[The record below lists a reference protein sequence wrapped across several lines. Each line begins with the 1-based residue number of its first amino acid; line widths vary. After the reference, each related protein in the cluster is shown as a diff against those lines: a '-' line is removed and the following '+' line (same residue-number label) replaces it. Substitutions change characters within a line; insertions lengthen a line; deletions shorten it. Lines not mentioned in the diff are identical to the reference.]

1 MKIRNPKLMALMLSG
16 ILGVSV
22 LGGCSGEKKTE
33 EKKEVTQEDD
43 SKEDL
48 FEDDAY
54 EDDAYED
61 EGYPDMG
68 DETGNIST
76 VGQFETTDI
85 EGNAYTEKVFADYD
99 LTLVNVLA
107 TWCSPCVQELPELQ
121 KLYEEME
128 GKKVG
133 VIGIVMDTAED
144 NGQYA
149 KEAIEKTKELKEKA
163 AITFP
168 LLVPD
173 TGYLNGRLSV
183 IQGYPTTFFVDKE
196 GNIVGQTYEGSTDLE
211 AWREVVENE
220 LANLKG
226 EE

>member
-1 MKIRNPKLMALMLSG
+1 MKIRNCKLMALMLAG

-33 EKKEVTQEDD
+33 KKEVTQEDD
-43 SKEDL
+43 SKEAPL
-48 FEDDAY
+48 EDDAY
-54 EDDAYED
+54 EDDVYEEERNSD
-61 EGYPDMG
+61 RSG
-68 DETGNIST
+68 ETGNITS
-76 VGQFETTDI
+76 VGQFETTDM

-128 GKKVG
+128 DKKVG

-149 KEAIEKTKELKEKA
+149 KEAIEKMKELKEKA

-211 AWREVVENE
+211 AWREVVKEE